1 MKKRNYGYAIFT
13 VCLVLVASFGIYQY
27 ANAKHYRIMMN
38 NQYQRSFSDLVDYV
52 GNIEV
57 ELKKGKAVT
66 DTSQMTALASDIWR
80 KASFAQANLGQL
92 PISDLELEN
101 TSKFLAQVGDYT
113 YSLSRKMLDGEEIT
127 QEEKQQMKE
136 LGNYATSLYESL
148 SRMQDDLYAGSISFA
163 KAGKKVFAKE
173 GPSFGSNM
181 ESVEEEFADYP
192 SLIYDGPFS
201 EHISMMKSKFLE
213 EKPEITVADA
223 EQTVREFLSEEQIVS
238 ITPLED
244 GNGTIPT
251 YCFQVKTGEDDVE
264 MNLAVSKKGGY
275 PVWMLSSKQVLQ
287 EGLSEEEAVERAKQF
302 LAQRGYQNMKE
313 SYYERSGNTLLVN
326 FSYEQDGI
334 TIYTDLIKVKL
345 SLEDGSVIGFEN
357 QGYLMNHEET
367 RQLSEVS
374 VSAEQAYEIAAGVM
388 EVESQKLTVIPLE
401 TKKEVL
407 CYEFKGKIDEDE
419 YLIYLNA
426 ASGKQEKIL
435 LLLISENGTLTI

>member
-13 VCLVLVASFGIYQY
+13 VLLVLIASFAIFQY
-27 ANAKHYRIMMN
+27 TNAKHYQIMMN

-92 PISDLELEN
+92 PISDLDLEN

-136 LGNYATSLYESL
+136 LGDYATTLYESL
-148 SRMQDDLYAGSISFA
+148 SQMQNDLYSGSISFA

-173 GPSFGSNM
+173 DPSFGSGM

-201 EHISMMKSKFLE
+201 EHINMMKPKFLE
-213 EKPEITVADA
+213 NFPEITAAEA
-223 EQTVREFLSEEQIVS
+223 EQAARDFLSAEQIVS

-244 GNGTIPT
+244 GNGVIPT
-251 YCFQVKTGEDDVE
+251 YCFQIKTSDEEVE
-264 MNLAVSKKGGY
+264 IDLAISKNGGY
-275 PVWMLSSKQVLQ
+275 PVWMLNNRQVLQ
-287 EGLSEEEAVERAKQF
+287 EGISEVEGVEKAKQF
-302 LAQRGYQNMKE
+302 LFEHGYQNMKE
-313 SYYERSGNTLLVN
+313 SYFERSGNTLMTN
-326 FSYEQDGI
+326 FSYEQDGVV
-334 TIYTDLIKVKL
+334 IYTDLIKVKV
-345 SLEDGSVIGFEN
+345 SLEDGSIIGFESK
-357 QGYLMNHEET
+357 GYLMNHEQT
-367 RQLSEVS
+367 RQLPEITLT
-374 VSAEQAYEIAAGVM
+374 AEQAYDIAAGVM
-388 EVESQKLTVIPLE
+388 EVESQNLAVIPLE

-407 CYEFKGKIDEDE
+407 CYEFKGKIDQDE

-426 ASGKQEKIL
+426 ESGKQEKIL
-435 LLLISENGTLTI
+435 LLLVSENGTLTI

>member
-1 MKKRNYGYAIFT
+1 MKKRNFGYAVFT
-13 VCLVLVASFGIYQY
+13 ILLVLVASFGIYQY
-27 ANAKHYRIMMN
+27 TNAKHYQTMMN

-66 DTSQMTALASDIWR
+66 DTSQMTALSSDIWR

-127 QEEKQQMKE
+127 LEEKQQMKQ
-136 LGNYATSLYESL
+136 LGDYATSLYESL
-148 SRMQDDLYAGSISFA
+148 SSMQEELYAGSISFA

-173 GPSFGSNM
+173 DPSFGSSM

-201 EHISMMKSKFLE
+201 EHISQMQPKFLE
-213 EKPEITVADA
+213 ALPEITAADA
-223 EQTVREFLSEEQIVS
+223 EQCVRDFLSGEQIVS

-244 GNGTIPT
+244 GNGVIPT
-251 YCFQVKTGEDDVE
+251 YCFKVETGQEDVE
-264 MNLAVSKKGGY
+264 IDLSISKNGGY
-275 PVWMLSSKQVLQ
+275 PVWMLNSKQVLAD
-287 EGLSEEEAVERAKQF
+287 GLSEEEGVEKAKQF
-302 LAQRGYQNMKE
+302 LSEHGYQNMKE

-334 TIYTDLIKVKL
+334 IVYTDLIKVKV
-345 SLEDGSVIGFEN
+345 SLEDGSIIGFESK
-357 QGYLMNHEET
+357 GYLMNHEQN
-367 RQLSEVS
+367 RQLSEIS
-374 VSAEQAYEIAAGVM
+374 VSAEQAYEIASDVM
-388 EVESQKLTVIPLE
+388 EIEAQNLTVIPLE

-426 ASGKQEKIL
+426 SSGKQEKIL
-435 LLLISENGTLTI
+435 LLLVSESGTLTI